1 MSILE
6 ISEILGNLGEFV
18 GAIGVVVTLVYLAYQ
33 IRQNTRQLEQNVTIA
48 KATAVNASTIAQS
61 DIRRSVYETEE
72 MSEIFRKGLEE
83 PKDLSESELFRFR
96 LVVQNVTDA
105 IWAAKRIVGSFFG
118 NWFLYYIR

>member
-1 MSILE
+1 MTILE

-61 DIRRSVYETEE
+61 DIRRSIYETE
-72 MSEIFRKGLEE
+72 
-83 PKDLSESELFRFR
+83 
-96 LVVQNVTDA
+96 
-105 IWAAKRIVGSFFG
+105 
-118 NWFLYYIR
+118 